1 MVFMLR
7 KMLIG
12 FAILLLLLVAA
23 GTFLYFKIQPT
34 LRAAEA
40 RDVEEQKILLPRPIR
55 GEGNFDKR
63 AFYTSDGLG
72 NISQI
77 RAGWPADREGADIAV
92 VGSQGTD
99 FIDSTGQLKKQVR
112 FSIEQ
117 RCPVAVARLGSSGEY
132 GYLTRDESWAVPAT
146 LFDKAGHVSWSSVK
160 NWPGVDDS
168 VPGNLLEDGSLSVV
182 MGLNGGGGLVLL
194 DSRGQRLWKK
204 EEHNVWHVETLDTN
218 GDGHEEIL
226 HSNAKGQLIVR
237 NANGD
242 VIAQYLSGFYVSE
255 FALTRWGEELRPTHI
270 LVPTTKRQDGCCKP
284 VFVVLDASGKTV
296 AERESPLGD
305 LLNRIGA
312 TPVRFGKG
320 AEYFAVLQ
328 NNFAKERSMLLLY
341 DNVGQ
346 IVYQEILGETCL
358 GITALPKKNGERLLV
373 GCTSKIWEYS
383 PLLQTSNT
391 LEKSTP

>member
-1 MVFMLR
+1 MLR

-23 GTFLYFKIQPT
+23 GTFLYFKIQPS

-40 RDVEEQKILLPRPIR
+40 RDVEEQKILLPRAIR

-77 RAGWPADREGADIAV
+77 RVGWPADREGADIAM
-92 VGSQGTD
+92 VGSQGAD

-117 RCPVAVARLGSSGEY
+117 RCPVAVARLGASGEY

-146 LFDKAGHVSWSSVK
+146 LFDKAGHVSWSSDK

-204 EEHNVWHVETLDTN
+204 EEHNVWHVETMDTN
-218 GDGHEEIL
+218 GDGREEIL
-226 HSNAKGQLIVR
+226 HSNAKGQLFVR

-242 VIAQYLSGFYVSE
+242 VIAQYLAGFYVSE
-255 FALTRWGEELRPTHI
+255 FVLTRWEEEVRPTHI

-328 NNFAKERSMLLLY
+328 NSFAKKRSMLLLY
-341 DNVGQ
+341 DKNGQ

-358 GITALPKKNGERLLV
+358 GITALPKKKWRTPIGRMYIQNLGIFALA
-373 GCTSKIWEYS
+373 
-383 PLLQTSNT
+383 SN
-391 LEKSTP
+391 

>member
-1 MVFMLR
+1 MLR
-7 KMLIG
+7 KILLG
-12 FAILLLLLVAA
+12 FATLLVLLVAA
-23 GTFLYFKIQPT
+23 GTFLYFKIQPS

-40 RDVEEQKILLPRPIR
+40 RDVEEQKILLPRQIR
-55 GEGNFDKR
+55 GEGKFDKR
-63 AFYTSDGLG
+63 AFYASDGLG

-77 RAGWPADREGADIAV
+77 SVGWPADKEGTDIAV
-92 VGSQGTD
+92 VGSQGAD
-99 FIDSTGQLKKQVR
+99 FIDSAGQLKKQVR

-117 RCPVAVARLGSSGEY
+117 RCPVAVARLSSSGEY

-146 LFDKAGHVSWSSVK
+146 LFDKAGHVSWRSDE

-168 VPGNLLEDGSLSVV
+168 APGNLLEDGRLSVV

-218 GDGHEEIL
+218 GDGREEIL
-226 HSNAKGQLIVR
+226 HSNAKGQLFVR

-255 FALTRWGEELRPTHI
+255 FALTRWEEEVRPTHI

-305 LLNRIGA
+305 LLDRIGA
-312 TPVRFGKG
+312 TPVHFGKR

-328 NNFAKERSMLLLY
+328 NNFSKGRSMLLLY
-341 DNVGQ
+341 DKDGQ
-346 IVYQEILGETCL
+346 IAYQEILGETCL
-358 GITALPKKNGERLLV
+358 GMTTLPKQNGERLLV

-383 PLLQTSNT
+383 PVLQISGSVK
-391 LEKSTP
+391 KSTL